1 MSLPLKRGYQIFV
14 IGITLWIHS
23 FDFFLALYMSN
34 YCGNKTQKWIK
45 ETPLLPLKTESLV
58 EKRYY
63 RKIVQLMFIKTNML
77 IKKKH
82 KDSNEKEQGALP
94 SCSVISSAI
103 KLMSPN

>member
-23 FDFFLALYMSN
+23 FDFFLALYMPN

-58 EKRYY
+58 EKDIIERLYN
-63 RKIVQLMFIKTNML
+63 L
-77 IKKKH
+77 
-82 KDSNEKEQGALP
+82 
-94 SCSVISSAI
+94 CSLRRIC
-103 KLMSPN
+103 